1 MVFLLSMFI
10 AVAKRRDD
18 VIKYERDN
26 RLNRMVVKKEY
37 SLEFLDNISTIIS
50 STLIVSY
57 IIFITDSDVALRYNS
72 NSIYITLIFVLIGV
86 FRYSQ
91 LTYVYK
97 NSGSPI
103 KIFYRDT
110 FIKIVLF
117 CWFLTFLI
125 IIY

>member
-1 MVFLLSMFI
+1 MFI

-26 RLNRMVVKKEY
+26 RLNRMVVKEY

-72 NSIYITLIFVLIGV
+72 NSIYITLIFVL
-86 FRYSQ
+86 FNRC
-91 LTYVYK
+91 
-97 NSGSPI
+97 
-103 KIFYRDT
+103 F
-110 FIKIVLF
+110 
-117 CWFLTFLI
+117 
-125 IIY
+125 